1 MVIIN
6 TNKYKNCYIDSQNSK
21 LVTCPV
27 RLRAMVIPSLSS
39 KQTLAI
45 ATGTLVAI
53 SILIWLLVRYI
64 SPSPPSS
71 IEMTTG
77 PVDGA
82 SHQFALKYQTYLK
95 ANGVRLELNP
105 SSGSVQNLERLNSGT
120 PAGFVQGGLG
130 LLSLD
135 PQKTDEDTP
144 LRSLG
149 VIGYE
154 PIWIF
159 TASGERAK
167 NLNQGLQGLAGKKL
181 AIGTE
186 GSGTRKVALE
196 LLQNYGITP
205 AKATLIGKGGL
216 TAAQALLSKELDAVI
231 LIGAPQTPAVQLLLA
246 DASVQLV
253 SIEHAEGLARRLPYL
268 SLVTLKASSV
278 DPARG
283 LPKDDI
289 TLLTTTANLV
299 VRDDLHPALAYL
311 LLEAARDIHKSATLL
326 NKPAD
331 FPHLR
336 GTDFP
341 LAEEAQRY
349 YKDGRPFLQKYL
361 PYWAAN
367 ALQRLLLILIPL
379 LAIAFPILKTI
390 PDLMDFK
397 DKNSIYLRYGA
408 LKKMED
414 DINAR
419 QLNAI
424 EIIAATAKLDE
435 IEQGISKMNLS
446 LDFSDRVYTLRQHVD
461 YVRAQLN
468 KEKMTATS

>member
-1 MVIIN
+1 
-6 TNKYKNCYIDSQNSK
+6 
-21 LVTCPV
+21 
-27 RLRAMVIPSLSS
+27 MVIPSLSR

-45 ATGTLVAI
+45 AAGTLAVLG
-53 SILIWLLVRYI
+53 ILIWLLVRYI

-77 PVDGA
+77 AIEGA
-82 SHQFALKYQTYLK
+82 SHEFALKYQTYLK
-95 ANGVRLELNP
+95 KNGVTLELKT
-105 SSGSVQNLERLNSGT
+105 SSGSVQNLERLNKGT
-120 PAGFVQGGLG
+120 PVGYVQGGLG
-130 LLSLD
+130 VLSLD

-154 PIWIF
+154 PVWIF
-159 TASGERAK
+159 SAAGQPAQTFSK
-167 NLNQGLQGLAGKKL
+167 SLSSFIGKKV
-181 AIGTE
+181 AIGAE

-196 LLQNYGITP
+196 LLQNYGVAASNASLLSMGGLVA
-205 AKATLIGKGGL
+205 AKALQKKEID
-216 TAAQALLSKELDAVI
+216 ALI
-231 LIGAPQTPAVQLLLA
+231 LIGAPQTPAVQLLLS
-246 DASVQLV
+246 DASLQLL
-253 SIEHAEGLARRLPYL
+253 SIEHAEGLTRRLPYL
-268 SLVTLKASSV
+268 SLVSLKASSV
-278 DPARG
+278 DPARRM
-283 LPKDDI
+283 PNEDI

-311 LLEAARDIHKSATLL
+311 LLEAALDVHKGATLL
-326 NKPAD
+326 NRPAE
-331 FPHLR
+331 FPHPR

-341 LAEEAQRY
+341 LADEAQRY

-397 DKNSIYLRYGA
+397 DKNSIYLRYGV

-419 QLNAI
+419 QLDEQ
-424 EIIAATAKLDE
+424 EIMEASAKLDE
-435 IEQGISKMNLS
+435 IELGISKMNLS

-468 KEKMTATS
+468 KEKLTAAG

>member
-1 MVIIN
+1 
-6 TNKYKNCYIDSQNSK
+6 
-21 LVTCPV
+21 
-27 RLRAMVIPSLSS
+27 MVIPSLSRR
-39 KQTLAI
+39 QTLAI
-45 ATGTLVAI
+45 AAGTLAVLGV
-53 SILIWLLVRYI
+53 LIWLLVRYI

-77 PVDGA
+77 AVEGA

-95 ANGVRLELNP
+95 ANGVTLDLKT
-105 SSGSVQNLERLNSGT
+105 SSGSVQNLDRLNEGT
-120 PAGFVQGGLG
+120 PVGFVQGGLG
-130 LLSLD
+130 VLSLD

-149 VIGYE
+149 VVGYE
-154 PIWIF
+154 PVWIF
-159 TASGERAK
+159 TAAGENAK
-167 NLNQGLQGLAGKKL
+167 KLSKGLNSLVGKKI
-181 AIGTE
+181 AIGAD

-196 LLQNYGITP
+196 LLQNYNVSTNNASLLPTSGLVA
-205 AKATLIGKGGL
+205 AKALQNKEIDGLIM
-216 TAAQALLSKELDAVI
+216 
-231 LIGAPQTPAVQLLLA
+231 IGAPQTPAVQLLLS

-253 SIEHAEGLARRLPYL
+253 SIEHAEGLTRRLPYL

-283 LPKDDI
+283 MPNEDI

-311 LLEAARDIHKSATLL
+311 LLEAARDIHKGATLL
-326 NKPAD
+326 NKPAE
-331 FPHLR
+331 FPHPR

-341 LAEEAQRY
+341 LADEAQRY

-379 LAIAFPILKTI
+379 LAIAFPVLKTI

-397 DKNSIYLRYGA
+397 DKNTIYQRYGL

-414 DINAR
+414 DIKIR
-419 QLNAI
+419 QLSA
-424 EIIAATAKLDE
+424 EEVVTYSTKLDE
-435 IEQGISKMNLS
+435 IERSISSMKIS
-446 LDFSDRVYTLRQHVD
+446 LDFTDRVYTLRQHVD
-461 YVRAQLN
+461 YVRDQLN
-468 KEKMTATS
+468 KEKLTATN